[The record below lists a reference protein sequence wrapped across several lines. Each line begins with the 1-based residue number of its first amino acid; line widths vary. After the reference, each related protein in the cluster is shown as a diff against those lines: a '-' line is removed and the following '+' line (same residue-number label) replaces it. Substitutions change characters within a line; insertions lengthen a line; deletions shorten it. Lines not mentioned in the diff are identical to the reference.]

1 MSFLEL
7 RDVGWVEII
16 KRTFK
21 AFGEDDMDSYA
32 AALAYRA
39 MFALFP
45 FLLFL
50 ITLIGF
56 LDVPEFFDWLR
67 DQAAAALPSQATE
80 QVDSVV
86 ENLGERRGGLM
97 SLGVLIAIWTSSIGI
112 RSLMNALNNAYN
124 VQEARPIW
132 KVMPLA
138 VLYTI
143 GIAII
148 LLCAAAFMILGPQA
162 MEWLASHAGF
172 EQTFITI
179 WTWIRWPLAILLQ
192 MLLVAVIYYLGPN
205 VEQEFRFITPGSVMA
220 VLVWILATW
229 AFGYYVGNFSDYDA
243 VYGSIGAVIVLML
256 YFYISAAVLLL
267 GAEMNAVIE
276 HASEQGKDD
285 GEKEVHD

>member
-7 RDVGWVEII
+7 RVGWVEII

-32 AALAYRA
+32 AALSYRA
-39 MFALFP
+39 MFAIFP

-67 DQAAAALPSQATE
+67 NQAAAALPPQAVE
-80 QVDSVV
+80 QVDSIV
-86 ENLGERRGGLM
+86 EDLGEQRGGLM
-97 SLGVLIAIWTSSIGI
+97 SVGVVVALWTSSIGI
-112 RSLMNALNNAYN
+112 RSLMNALNNAYD

-132 KVMPLA
+132 KVIPLA

-143 GIAII
+143 GIAVI
-148 LLCAAAFMILGPQA
+148 LLSAAALMILGPQA
-162 MEWLASHAGF
+162 MEWLAGHAGL
-172 EQTFITI
+172 QDTFVTI
-179 WTWIRWPLAILLQ
+179 WTWIRWPLAIFLQ
-192 MLLVAVIYYLGPN
+192 MLLVAIIYYLGPN
-205 VEQEFRFITPGSVMA
+205 VEQEFKFITPGSIMA

-229 AFGYYVGNFSDYDA
+229 AFSYYVGNFGDYDA
-243 VYGSIGAVIVLML
+243 IYGSIGAVIVLML
-256 YFYISAAVLLL
+256 YFYISSAVLLL

-276 HASEQGKDD
+276 HASAEGKDD
-285 GEKEVHD
+285 GEKEAHD

>member
-1 MSFLEL
+1 MSFLQL
-7 RDVGWVEII
+7 RVGWVEII
-16 KRTFK
+16 KRTFR

-32 AALAYRA
+32 AALSYRA

-67 DQAAAALPSQATE
+67 DQAAAALPPQAVE
-80 QVDSVV
+80 QVDNIV
-86 ENLGERRGGLM
+86 EDLGEQRGGLM
-97 SLGVLIAIWTSSIGI
+97 SLGVVVALWTSSIGI
-112 RSLMNALNNAYN
+112 RSLMNALNNAYD

-148 LLCAAAFMILGPQA
+148 LLSAAALMIMGPQA
-162 MEWLASHAGF
+162 MEWLASQAGL
-172 EQTFITI
+172 QDTFVTI
-179 WTWIRWPLAILLQ
+179 WTWVRWPLAIFLQ
-192 MLLVAVIYYLGPN
+192 MLLVAIIYYLGPN
-205 VEQEFRFITPGSVMA
+205 VEQEFKFITPGSVMS

-229 AFGYYVGNFSDYDA
+229 AFGYYVGNFGDYDA
-243 VYGSIGAVIVLML
+243 IYGSIGAVIVLML
-256 YFYISAAVLLL
+256 YFYISSAVLLL

-276 HASEQGKDD
+276 HASAEGKDD
-285 GEKEVHD
+285 GEKEAHD